1 MADISKVNGVAIADV
16 SKIDG
21 VAKASISK
29 FGGADVPTTDQ
40 ATRWFMTTTSGKI
53 YESNSATFAS
63 GSVSELVDLGGQVH
77 TSLAIGEDDSGNKRW
92 VIYAGAAG
100 VDVRYGNNSGS
111 LDAEAQWTSVNW
123 PQNHIAK
130 SNGGP
135 AIAWGNG
142 NWFAVGGKR
151 TVGGG
156 IYSPMMSSSD
166 GAAVWAEVAPASF
179 TVNSDA
185 RAIAYKGGTT
195 DFWVVGYSN
204 GQLFTSSNASTW
216 ADTGNTAA
224 SQINAIAYDG
234 TSRWVSVGQTGK
246 VYYSDDNF
254 GSITQGSYPWT
265 SNIFGVC
272 YASGLTNP
280 WVAVGATGRIAHS
293 PDGINFTASTVPGVV
308 GTTNLQAVATDNT
321 TIVAVGNANMIL
333 TSSDGTNW
341 VRVSSS
347 ASDGKLLYAV
357 ACDVVGAGM
366 R

>member
-1 MADISKVNGVAIADV
+1 MSIVSKVSGVD
-16 SKIDG
+16 IDG
-21 VAKASISK
+21 VSKLDGITKVNVSK
-29 FGGADVPTTDQ
+29 FGGVTVPQGQ

-63 GSVSELVDLGGQVH
+63 GSVSELVDVGGQVH
-77 TSLAIGEDDSGNKRW
+77 TDLAIGEDASGNKRW
-92 VIYAGAAG
+92 VIYAGASG

-111 LDAEAQWTSVNW
+111 LDASAQWTSVNW
-123 PQNHIAK
+123 PQNHIARN
-130 SNGGP
+130 NGGP

-142 NWFAVGGKR
+142 NWFAVGSKR

-166 GAAVWAEVAPASF
+166 GAAVWAEVAPPSF
-179 TVNSDA
+179 TVNSNA

-195 DFWVVGYSN
+195 DFWVMGYEDGSF
-204 GQLFTSSNASTW
+204 FTASNAVDW
-216 ADTGNTAA
+216 GDTGASAA
-224 SQINAIAYDG
+224 STINAIAYDG

-254 GSITQGSYPWT
+254 GSVTQAVYPWT
-265 SNIFGVC
+265 SNVFGIC
-272 YASGLTNP
+272 YVAGKINK
-280 WVAVGATGRIAHS
+280 WVAVGATGRIAYS
-293 PDGINFTASTVPGVV
+293 SNGQAFTASTVPGVV

-321 TIVAVGNANMIL
+321 TMVAVGNANMIL